1 MKYPVLGT
9 LTLLLALQVG
19 ALAQNVRP
27 SQGTVPK
34 ASTRK
39 KAPASSESVTATET
53 STVVIPSWLP
63 SSGPQQPAATLLHDL
78 QHTVLDLRFDWA
90 KQQVIGTA
98 TLTVRPHFQSQSQ
111 LVLDAKGFDIR
122 NIRLLLGNG
131 KEKALTYGY
140 DKRQLVVNLDRSYA
154 RTETYQVRIAYV
166 AKPNEL
172 PAGGSAAI
180 TSDKGLFFI
189 NPLGTEK
196 GKPRQIWTQGETENN
211 SAWFPTI
218 DKPNQRMTQEI
229 RLTVDGQYKTLSNGL
244 LVASKNNADGTR
256 TDTWK
261 QALPAA
267 PYLTMIA
274 VGDFAVVKD
283 TWRGKAVDYYVEP
296 KFAGTAKAV
305 FGNTPQMLDFFSKK
319 FGVEYPWEK
328 YAQIAVRDYVSGAM
342 ENTSAVVH
350 GEGIQATRRELLD
363 QNFDWVIAH
372 EVVHHWFG
380 NYVTCESWANL
391 PLNES
396 FADYGEF
403 LWTEYKYGADA
414 AAMVQQTSLNH
425 YLQEAE
431 DKRVP
436 LIRYTYR
443 DKEDMFDRHSYQ
455 KGGRVLHMLRKYV
468 GDEAFYLAL
477 NQYLTRN
484 KYTAVEVDELR
495 MVFEEVTGE
504 DLKWFFDQWFLQ
516 RGHPELRI
524 THSYNNG
531 QVSLRVQQQQD
542 TVYTPVY
549 RLPVAVAV
557 WGNSNQ
563 PTIHNITVTK
573 ADQQFVF
580 SSSQRPNLVKFDD
593 EAQLLAKID
602 EELSQEELLYQFQHA
617 RNYLQKYQA
626 IDGLRTKVGDLTVSA
641 MLRNALNDKFWG
653 VRVAAVEALKR
664 YKGAEGGAV
673 RKEIQRVAT
682 TDTRSE
688 VRAAAITTLNSFSN
702 EDFGSVYEAA
712 LNDSSYVVISAA
724 LGALTRNPTVNS
736 QAKISSLQETPNTR
750 VITALGGYYA
760 LNGHLDQYDWFL
772 SHVETLQEAELYTF
786 LPNFGQFMQ
795 RMPPIER
802 EKGVKKLEMLARNA
816 PSYLVRL
823 GAYKGLSALAERSQ
837 ELKTVLQDIRAK
849 EKDEGLKGMYNLL

>member
-9 LTLLLALQVG
+9 LSLVLVLHVV

-27 SQGTVPK
+27 NQETVPK

-39 KAPASSESVTATET
+39 KAQPAEAVSTTETAT
-53 STVVIPSWLP
+53 VIIPSWLP
-63 SSGPQQPAATLLHDL
+63 SSGSTQPAATILSDL
-78 QHTVLDLRFDWA
+78 QHTALDLRFDWA
-90 KQQVIGTA
+90 KQQVIGSA
-98 TLTVRPHFQSQSQ
+98 TLTVRPHFHPQNQ

-122 NIRLLLGNG
+122 NIRLLTGNG

-140 DKRQLVVNLDRSYA
+140 DRRQLTVNLDRTYA
-154 RTETYQVRIAYV
+154 RTETYQVRIAYI

-172 PAGGSAAI
+172 PASGSDAI
-180 TSDKGLFFI
+180 TSNKGLFFI

-196 GKPRQIWTQGETENN
+196 GKPRQIWTQGEMENN
-211 SAWFPTI
+211 SNWFPTI

-229 RLTVDGQYKTLSNGL
+229 TLTVDGQYKTLSNGL
-244 LVASKNNADGTR
+244 LVTSKKNADGTR

-261 QALPAA
+261 QVQPAA
-267 PYLTMIA
+267 PYLAMIA
-274 VGDFAVVKD
+274 VGDFAVVND

-319 FGVEYPWEK
+319 FGVEFPWEK

-342 ENTSAVVH
+342 ENTTAVVH

-372 EVVHHWFG
+372 ELVHHWFG

-396 FADYGEF
+396 FADYGEL

-414 AAMVQQTSLNH
+414 ASMVQATALNH

-436 LIRYTYR
+436 LIRYQYR
-443 DKEDMFDRHSYQ
+443 EKEDMFDRHSYQ
-455 KGGRVLHMLRKYV
+455 KGGRVLHMLRKHV
-468 GDEAFYLAL
+468 GDEAFFLAL
-477 NQYLTRN
+477 NQYLTRY
-484 KYTAVEVDELR
+484 KFSAVEIDELR
-495 MVFEEVTGE
+495 MTFEEVTGE
-504 DLKWFFDQWFLQ
+504 DLHWFFDQWFLQ

-524 THSYNNG
+524 THSYTNG
-531 QVSLRVQQQQD
+531 QVSLRVQQTQD
-542 TVYTPVY
+542 STFTPIY
-549 RLPVAVAV
+549 RLPVTVAI
-557 WGNSNQ
+557 WGNNNQ
-563 PTIHNITVTK
+563 SATHRITVTK
-573 ADQQFVF
+573 ADQTFLLP
-580 SSSQRPNLVKFDD
+580 SSQRPSLVKFDD
-593 EAQLLAKID
+593 ESQLLAKIE
-602 EELSQEELLYQFQHA
+602 EELSQDELVYLLQHA
-617 RNYLQKYQA
+617 RNYQQKQQA
-626 IDGLRTKVGDLTVSA
+626 IEGLRPKVADLAVSA
-641 MLRNALNDKFWG
+641 TLRNALNDKFWG
-653 VRVAAVEALKR
+653 VRVAAAEALRR
-664 YKGAEGGAV
+664 YKGPEGGAV
-673 RKEIQRVAT
+673 RKELQRVAT
-682 TDTRSE
+682 TDTRSD

-702 EDFGSVYEAA
+702 EDFGQVYDTA
-712 LNDSSYVVISAA
+712 LNDSSYTVVSAA
-724 LGALTRNPTVNS
+724 LAALTRNPTVAS
-736 QAKISSLQETPNTR
+736 QPKIATLQETPSSR

-760 LNGHLDQYDWFL
+760 LNGHLDQYEWFL
-772 SHVETLQEAELYTF
+772 RHLETLQDADLYTF

-802 EKGVKKLEMLARNA
+802 EKGIKRLEVLARNN

-823 GAYKGLSALAERSQ
+823 GAYKGLSAVAERSQ
-837 ELKTVLQDIRAK
+837 ELKTILQDIRAK